1 MTKILRKNTG
11 DLLGELKLSPDF
23 NTFYETNEAHMV
35 SGDLSDYLEDLMR
48 EKGLKK
54 SAVIRASE
62 LSEVYAYQIFSGLR
76 TPERKKLLALAVG
89 MGLTLDE
96 VQKLLKCASYA
107 PLYPKIPFDS
117 VVIYGIC
124 KRMTVVE
131 INRLLFEYCEET
143 LG

>member
-11 DLLGELKLSPDF
+11 DLLRELELSPDF
-23 NTFYETNEAHMV
+23 NTFYEKNEPQLV
-35 SGDLSDYLEDLMR
+35 SGDLSEFLDELMQK
-48 EKGLKK
+48 KGLKK

-62 LSEVYAYQIFSGLR
+62 LSEVYAYQIFSGRR

-89 MGLTLDE
+89 MGLSLEE
-96 VQKLLKCASYA
+96 VQSLLKRASYA

-117 VVIYGIC
+117 VVLYGIC
-124 KRMTVVE
+124 KKMTVVE
-131 INRLLFEYCEET
+131 INKLLFEYCEET